1 MIMDL
6 MWMPLVEILVSGDLI
21 WVMEMVVNGLKEIEM
36 ARDIEEWRETIV
48 LVSGEE
54 EEMMIGGLVTMEE
67 IGVETVTETGAGT
80 SNAGDH
86 VIMEIVES
94 TVMGVKEAWMEEE
107 MVRERGTEIIEETEL
122 GILIGSEEDEIEIEI
137 VIIEIVTTETGD
149 EIDGK
154 IEMIAES
161 EIIETDD
168 EVMTMDS
175 GLIIIDLVIATM
187 MIGIII
193 VVNIIMRIPVKLS
206 F

>member
-1 MIMDL
+1 
-6 MWMPLVEILVSGDLI
+6 
-21 WVMEMVVNGLKEIEM
+21 
-36 ARDIEEWRETIV
+36 
-48 LVSGEE
+48 
-54 EEMMIGGLVTMEE
+54 
-67 IGVETVTETGAGT
+67 
-80 SNAGDH
+80 
-86 VIMEIVES
+86 
-94 TVMGVKEAWMEEE
+94 

-122 GILIGSEEDEIEIEI
+122 GILIGSEEDEIVI
-137 VIIEIVTTETGD
+137 VITEIVTTETGD

-154 IEMIAES
+154 IEMIVES

-193 VVNIIMRIPVKLS
+193 VVNIIMRSPVKLS